1 MKISGVKYISAIV
14 TVLATVL
21 TLNCAWAA
29 AFQQMQDAA
38 SYDMFLPADVT
49 HENSSL
55 SSNDTHVTTPK
66 TYAVSDDESYIGNP
80 NLEIARK
87 LFGPLPEPV
96 EDEFVDVEDDVGRIF
111 TPIGKQVR
119 IALQELP
126 GMNWHVECAD
136 GISLIARTKSGN
148 KLELVFDTYNLG
160 NTMIYLDCID
170 NSDNLFKVV
179 ESRYIKVII
188 G

>member
-1 MKISGVKYISAIV
+1 MKKSGVKYISAIV

-49 HENSSL
+49 YDDSEISTTDAHF
-55 SSNDTHVTTPK
+55 TTPK
-66 TYAVSDDESYIGNP
+66 TNDATVDSYIGNP
-80 NLEIARK
+80 NMEIALK

-119 IALQELP
+119 IVLQEFP

>member
-1 MKISGVKYISAIV
+1 MKKSGVKYISAIV

-49 HENSSL
+49 YDDSEI

-87 LFGPLPEPV
+87 LFGPLPSQIEETIV
-96 EDEFVDVEDDVGRIF
+96 NVDDQTARIF
-111 TPIGKQVR
+111 VPLGKQVR
-119 IALQELP
+119 IVLQEMP
-126 GMNWHVECAD
+126 GLNWHVECGD
-136 GISLIARTKSGN
+136 GISLNSSSKDGN
-148 KLELVFDTYNLG
+148 KLELVFNTYDIANS
-160 NTMIYLDCID
+160 TIYLDYID
-170 NSDNLFKVV
+170 NSNNQFKVV
-179 ESRYIKVII
+179 ASRYITVII